1 MLGLVGS
8 SAAENQQWW
17 PVRNDSG
24 EEVPPFA
31 CMRITGMFA
40 PFTTTDSSSGI
51 AVTGIAN
58 MGFTISKPNAF
69 GSQYSHLFNGPVS
82 IAAGA
87 VGQGVFG
94 RVMTGRYTGTAPAVG
109 NQVGP
114 INGSWLLS
122 STSFGFAVVDTLLGN
137 EGTINTLGFDK
148 TVRVVQSPALFLRG
162 TTDET
167 IGSSGGLVSVSGSSE
182 KVTAKYDGSPSISS
196 GVSVYLHWSY
206 GTWYAAKP

>member
-8 SAAENQQWW
+8 AAAENQQWW

-40 PFTTTDSSSGI
+40 PFTTGDGSFTT
-51 AVTGIAN
+51 TGYAN
-58 MGFTISKPNAF
+58 MGFTISKPNTFA
-69 GSQYSHLFNGPVS
+69 SQYSHLFNGPRP

-94 RVMTGRYTGTAPAVG
+94 RVMAGRYTGTAPTVG

-114 INGSWLLS
+114 INNSWLLS
-122 STSFGFAVVDTLLGN
+122 STSFGFTVTDTLLGN
-137 EGTINTLGFDK
+137 EGVFNTLGFDK
-148 TVRVVQSPALFLRG
+148 TVRVIQAPALFLRG
-162 TTDET
+162 TTTET

-182 KVTAKYDGSPSISS
+182 TVTAKYDGSPSISS
-196 GVSVYLHWSY
+196 GVGVYLHWYY
-206 GTWYAAKP
+206 GTWYAAKL